1 MPAYAV
7 IKLSKVGSSA
17 FTATVCPQLCTEDVN
32 HAFSTGLR
40 GPGTSHG
47 FGVHWANLKK
57 KDYIN
62 SNNKVSMS
70 NLTPALLKMTMVFWT
85 PKSWF
90 VPEPCS
96 AVEKAWLTSP
106 VQSWVQTVVVKALQ
120 PKFVLSSVPRMSIM
134 PFRQACRAPAQVM
147 VLVSTEQTWKNL

>member
-57 KDYIN
+57 IYYIN

-70 NLTPALLKMTMVFWT
+70 NLTPASLKMTKVFWT
-85 PKSWF
+85 PKPWF

-96 AVEKAWLTSP
+96 AVEKAWLKFL
-106 VQSWVQTVVVKALQ
+106 VQSWGQTVAVKALLPQ
-120 PKFVLSSVPRMSIM
+120 FVLSSVPRMSTM
-134 PFRQACRAPAQVM
+134 LLQQAYGTPAQVM
-147 VLVSTEQTWKNL
+147 ALVSTEKT